1 MDHLSD
7 STDMSLS
14 KLQPVVK
21 YREAWH
27 TEVHGIAKVRQD
39 LATEQQQKCAV
50 DSQLLAQSS

>member
-39 LATEQQQKCAV
+39 LATEQQQYTITKYV
-50 DSQLLAQSS
+50 QNRST